1 MKIVFMGTPDFA
13 IPSLDILLKNN
24 YDVCTVVTVPD
35 KKKGRGMQVSFSK
48 VKEFAL
54 SNDLKILQPDNLKDE
69 NFITELSKL
78 KPDLIIVVAF
88 RILPKEV
95 YNIPLQGAFNLHSSL
110 LPKYR
115 GAAPI
120 NRALI
125 NGDKDTGVTTF
136 FLKDKVDTGNIII
149 QKKIPIDDEDNA
161 GTLHDKLALL
171 GAECVLETVKLIEK
185 GKINTVSQN
194 DSAASPAPKIFKE
207 DCKID
212 WSKNSSEIH
221 NFIRGLSPYPAAF
234 TILENK
240 VVKIFKSALS
250 DLPNENSPGAVILPG
265 KKMYVSTNDNLIEIL
280 ELQLEGKKRI
290 KAIDFINGIVKNKS
304 LKFN

>member
-1 MKIVFMGTPDFA
+1 MGTPEFA
-13 IPSLDILLKNN
+13 VPSLEILLKNK
-24 YDVCTVVTVPD
+24 YDVCAVVTVPD
-35 KKKGRGMQVSFSK
+35 RKKGRGLQVSYSK
-48 VKEFAL
+48 VKEFAI
-54 SNDLKILQPDNLKDE
+54 SKDLKILQPDNLKDE
-69 NFITELSKL
+69 NFISELTQL

-95 YNIPLQGAFNLHSSL
+95 YNIPKLGAFNLHSSL

-125 NGDKDTGVTTF
+125 NGDKETGVTTF

-149 QKKIPIDDEDNA
+149 QKKILIDENDDA
-161 GTLHDKLALL
+161 GSLHDKLALI
-171 GAECVLETVKLIEK
+171 GAECVLETVKLIET
-185 GKINTVSQN
+185 GNVNPILQDES
-194 DSAASPAPKIFKE
+194 SASPAPKIFKE

-212 WSKNSSEIH
+212 WTKNSSEIH

-234 TILENK
+234 SILENK
-240 VVKIFKSALS
+240 IVKIFKSNLS
-250 DLPNENSPGAVILPG
+250 EFPKLSSPGSIKFIE
-265 KKMYVSTNDNLIEIL
+265 KKMYVSTNDNLIEIP

-290 KAIDFINGIVKNKS
+290 SAKDFMNGIDKNKI
-304 LKFN
+304 LVFNT